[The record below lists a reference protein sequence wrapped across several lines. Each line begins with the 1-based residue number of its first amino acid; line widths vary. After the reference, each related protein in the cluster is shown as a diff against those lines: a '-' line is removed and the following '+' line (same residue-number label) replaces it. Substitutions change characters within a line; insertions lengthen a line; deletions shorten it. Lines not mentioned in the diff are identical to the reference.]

1 MSTGFLC
8 YFVQQNK
15 CARVTIL
22 NGAESLVRSLIE
34 NDLELCF
41 ANPGTS
47 EMHFVAALDKVPGLR
62 CVLGLHET
70 VVTGAAD
77 GYARM
82 AEKPAATLL
91 HTGPGLANG
100 LSNLHNA
107 RKAWTPVVNI
117 VGEHALSH
125 IEHDAPLNSDIE
137 GIARP
142 MSHWVHTP
150 KEAASLAQG
159 GAEAVA
165 QARRH
170 PGHIATLILPAN
182 TAWDEVVDDEVIK
195 AKTEDETEAET
206 NAQSNAQTKDE
217 TEDEVISEDTPASVN
232 GPSSP
237 FSGVIVEQSRID
249 SVAGVLESAQAND
262 EAICI
267 ILGGHCLQAKAL
279 ELADQIAQQCLATLM
294 VETFK
299 SRWQR
304 GAGRVSVKEIPYP
317 VDAAVEVLAPFTH
330 VLTVCAKAPVGFFA
344 YPDKPSKL
352 YPEHAQVHEL
362 AAMHDDGL
370 QALQDLVVA
379 LGASGLQPRLQTR
392 RQHEEPEEQLLTP
405 DAIGVVLANRSPEN
419 AIIVDEAVTSGVGPT
434 KRMEC
439 AAAHDWLEV
448 CGGSI
453 GGGMPLAT
461 GAAVACPDR
470 KVINLQ
476 ADGSG
481 MYSLQS
487 LWTQAREQLNVVTIV
502 FANGSYAILK
512 HELDNVQATSGRVA
526 LDMMEL
532 DRPALDWV
540 AMSTGMGVSA
550 KRATCVDEF
559 RQALDEALTHNGPFL
574 IEAVI
579 P

>member
-1 MSTGFLC
+1 M
-8 YFVQQNK
+8 
-15 CARVTIL
+15 

-34 NDLELCF
+34 NDMDVCF

-47 EMHFVAALDKVPGLR
+47 EMHFVAALDKVSGLR
-62 CVLGLHET
+62 CILGLHET

-82 AEKPAATLL
+82 AGKPAVTLL

-100 LSNLHNA
+100 LANLHNA

-125 IEHDAPLNSDIE
+125 IAYDAPLTADIQ
-137 GIARP
+137 GIAKP
-142 MSHWVHTP
+142 MSHWVDTTTD
-150 KEAASLAQG
+150 ADSLAAK

-165 QARRH
+165 QSRRH

-182 TAWDEVVDDEVIK
+182 TAWDSVADVSSP
-195 AKTEDETEAET
+195 ET
-206 NAQSNAQTKDE
+206 N
-217 TEDEVISEDTPASVN
+217 PA
-232 GPSSP
+232 
-237 FSGVIVEQSRID
+237 EQSQGA
-249 SVAGVLESAQAND
+249 VVNQAQIEALASTLKQACENN

-267 ILGGHCLQAKAL
+267 IMGGHCIQAEGLA
-279 ELADQIAQQCLATLM
+279 LADKIAQQCKASVM

-304 GAGRVSVKEIPYP
+304 GAGRVTALEIPYA
-317 VDAAVEVLAPFTH
+317 VDAAVDVLAPFTH
-330 VLTVCAKAPVGFFA
+330 VVTVCAKAPVGFFG

-352 YPEHAQVHEL
+352 YPEHAKLHEL
-362 AAMHDDGL
+362 ATMHDDGL
-370 QALQDLVVA
+370 RALQDLVNA
-379 LGASGLQPRLQTR
+379 MSADKLQPRLQAQR
-392 RQHEEPEEQLLTP
+392 LHDEPDNGPLTP
-405 DAIGVVLANRSPEN
+405 DAVGVILANRSPEN
-419 AIIVDEAVTSGVGPT
+419 AVIVEEAVTSSAGPT
-434 KRMEC
+434 KRMES
-439 AAAHDWLEV
+439 ALAHDWLEV

-461 GAAVACPDR
+461 GAAVACPER

-487 LWTQAREQLNVVTIV
+487 LWTQAREKLNVTTII
-502 FANGSYAILK
+502 FANSSYAILK

-532 DRPALDWV
+532 DRPTLDWV
-540 AMSTGMGVSA
+540 AMANGMGV
-550 KRATCVDEF
+550 KGQRAATVDEF
-559 RQALDEALTHNGPFL
+559 RNALDEALAFQGPFL
-574 IEAVI
+574 IEAVV

>member
-1 MSTGFLC
+1 M
-8 YFVQQNK
+8 
-15 CARVTIL
+15 
-22 NGAESLVRSLIE
+22 NGAESLVRSLID
-34 NDLELCF
+34 NDLDVCF

-47 EMHFVAALDKVPGLR
+47 EMHFVAALDKVSGLR
-62 CVLGLHET
+62 CILGLHET

-82 AEKPAATLL
+82 AGKPAVTLL

-100 LSNLHNA
+100 LANLHNA

-125 IEHDAPLNSDIE
+125 IAYDAPLTADIQ
-137 GIARP
+137 GIAAP
-142 MSHWVHTP
+142 MSHWVDTP
-150 KEAASLAQG
+150 IDADSLATK
-159 GAEAVA
+159 GAEAVD

-182 TAWDEVVDDEVIK
+182 TAWDTVGEVS
-195 AKTEDETEAET
+195 
-206 NAQSNAQTKDE
+206 SNATNPRELVRGAAVD
-217 TEDEVISEDTPASVN
+217 
-232 GPSSP
+232 
-237 FSGVIVEQSRID
+237 QSRID
-249 SVAGVLESAQAND
+249 ALARTLNDANANN

-267 ILGGHCLQAKAL
+267 IVGGHCTQAEGL
-279 ELADQIAQQCLATLM
+279 ELADRIAQQCKATVM

-299 SRWQR
+299 ARWQR
-304 GAGRVSVKEIPYP
+304 GAGRVSAQEIPYP
-317 VDAAVEVLAPFTH
+317 VDAAVELLAPFTH
-330 VLTVCAKAPVGFFA
+330 IVTVCAKAPVGFFA

-352 YPEHAQVHEL
+352 YPEHAALHEL
-362 AAMHDDGL
+362 AGMHDDGL
-370 QALQDLVVA
+370 RALQDLADAMSADTV
-379 LGASGLQPRLQTR
+379 QPRLQTR
-392 RQHEEPEEQLLTP
+392 QLYEEPDNGALTP
-405 DAIGVVLANRSPEN
+405 DDIGVILANRSPEN
-419 AIIVDEAVTSGVGPT
+419 AVIVEEAVTSSAGPT
-434 KRMEC
+434 KRMET
-439 AAAHDWLEV
+439 ALAHDWLEV

-487 LWTQAREQLNVVTIV
+487 LWTQAREKLNVTTIL
-502 FANGSYAILK
+502 FANSSYAILK
-512 HELDNVQATSGRVA
+512 HELDNVQVATSGRVA

-532 DRPALDWV
+532 DRPTLDWV
-540 AMSTGMGVSA
+540 AMANGMGVKA
-550 KRATCVDEF
+550 LRASTIDEF
-559 RQALDEALTHNGPFL
+559 RSALDEALSFQGPFL

>member
-1 MSTGFLC
+1 M
-8 YFVQQNK
+8 
-15 CARVTIL
+15 
-22 NGAESLVRSLIE
+22 NGAESLIRSLI
-34 NDLELCF
+34 DSDMDVCF

-47 EMHFVAALDKVPGLR
+47 EMHFVAALDKVSGLR
-62 CVLGLHET
+62 CILGLHET

-82 AEKPAATLL
+82 AGKPAVTLL

-125 IEHDAPLNSDIE
+125 IAYDAPLTADIQ
-137 GIARP
+137 GIAAP
-142 MSHWVHTP
+142 MSHWVDTP
-150 KEAASLAQG
+150 KNADSLADK

-182 TAWDEVVDDEVIK
+182 TAWDTVGNESSRDMSPVDQSQGTVVDQ
-195 AKTEDETEAET
+195 A
-206 NAQSNAQTKDE
+206 
-217 TEDEVISEDTPASVN
+217 
-232 GPSSP
+232 
-237 FSGVIVEQSRID
+237 RID
-249 SVAGVLESAQAND
+249 TLADTLKKAGKNN
-262 EAICI
+262 EAVCI
-267 ILGGHCLQAKAL
+267 IIGGHCIQAEGL
-279 ELADQIAQQCLATLM
+279 ELADKIAQQCEATVM

-304 GAGRVSVKEIPYP
+304 GAGRVTAAEIPYP
-317 VDAAVEVLAPFTH
+317 VDAAVDVLAHFTH
-330 VLTVCAKAPVGFFA
+330 VVTVCAKPPVGFFA

-352 YPEHAQVHEL
+352 YPEQAVLHQL
-362 AAMHDDGL
+362 SGMYDDGL
-370 QALQDLVVA
+370 RALQDLSKA
-379 LGASGLQPRLQTR
+379 MSADTLQPRLQAR
-392 RQHEEPEEQLLTP
+392 ELHQEPVNAPLTA
-405 DAIGVVLANRSPEN
+405 DAIGIILANHSPEN
-419 AIIVDEAVTSGVGPT
+419 AIIVEEAVTSSAGPA
-434 KRMEC
+434 KRMQS
-439 AAAHDWLEV
+439 ALAHDWLEV

-487 LWTQAREQLNVVTIV
+487 LWTQARENLNVTTII
-502 FANGSYAILK
+502 FANSSYAILK
-512 HELDNVQATSGRVA
+512 HELDNVQAASGRVA

-532 DRPALDWV
+532 DRPTLDWV
-540 AMSTGMGVSA
+540 AMANGMGVKA
-550 KRATCVDEF
+550 QRATTVDEF
-559 RQALDEALTHNGPFL
+559 REALSRALAFQGPFL

>member
-1 MSTGFLC
+1 M
-8 YFVQQNK
+8 
-15 CARVTIL
+15 
-22 NGAESLVRSLIE
+22 NGAESLVCSLI
-34 NDLELCF
+34 NNGLDVCF

-47 EMHFVAALDKVPGLR
+47 EMHFVAALDKVSGLR
-62 CVLGLHET
+62 CILGLHET

-82 AEKPAATLL
+82 AGKPAVTLL

-100 LSNLHNA
+100 LANLHNA
-107 RKAWTPVVNI
+107 RKAWSRVVNI

-125 IEHDAPLNSDIE
+125 IAYDAPLTADIQ
-137 GIARP
+137 GIAAP
-142 MSHWVHTP
+142 MSHWVDT
-150 KEAASLAQG
+150 AADAESLAAM

-182 TAWDEVVDDEVIK
+182 TAWDLVADVPSPEMSLAEPTQGTIVD
-195 AKTEDETEAET
+195 
-206 NAQSNAQTKDE
+206 
-217 TEDEVISEDTPASVN
+217 
-232 GPSSP
+232 
-237 FSGVIVEQSRID
+237 QSRID
-249 SVAGVLESAQAND
+249 DLAGLLNKAVANE

-267 ILGGHCLQAKAL
+267 IVGGHCTQEEGL
-279 ELADQIAQQCLATLM
+279 EMADRIAQKCNATVM

-304 GAGRVSVKEIPYP
+304 GTGRVSVVEIPYS
-317 VDAAVEVLAPFTH
+317 VDAAVEVLSPFTH
-330 VLTVCAKAPVGFFA
+330 VVTVCAKAPVGFFG

-352 YPEHAQVHEL
+352 YPDHAVLHEL
-362 AAMHDDGL
+362 AVMHDDGL
-370 QALQDLVVA
+370 RALQDLVSA
-379 LGASGLQPRLQTR
+379 MSADTLQPRLQE
-392 RQHEEPEEQLLTP
+392 RQLHEEPSDGPLTP
-405 DAIGVVLANRSPEN
+405 DIVGLILANRSPEN
-419 AIIVDEAVTSGVGPT
+419 AVIVEEAVTSSAGPT
-434 KRMEC
+434 KRMQC
-439 AAAHDWLEV
+439 ALAHDWLEV

-487 LWTQAREQLNVVTIV
+487 LWTQAREKLNVVTII

-540 AMSTGMGVSA
+540 AMANGMGVKA
-550 KRATCVDEF
+550 QRAATVHEF
-559 RQALDEALTHNGPFL
+559 RNALEEALAFQGPFL